1 MPSVTHPTPVVVRHP
16 ISEQFIALAR
26 GMEFDASDPVVAAY
40 PWAFEGG
47 SDVESATAEPGKRR
61 YVRRQ
66 KPDAVEQV
74 EPQE

>member
-16 ISEQFIALAR
+16 LSEQFIALAR
-26 GMEFDASDPVVAAY
+26 GMEFEDSDPVVEAY
-40 PWAFEGG
+40 PWAFVA

-61 YVRRQ
+61 YVRRP
-66 KPDAVEQV
+66 KPDAAEQA